1 MDVRPG
7 EPERLGVTRLQR
19 DLNFAAAVPENRDCS
34 LLLYKKGSP
43 RLSRRF
49 RLQKRCGLEMSVQFC
64 ISQFPA
70 DTYEYNYQIDGK
82 VVQDPYAVQLTGR
95 EHWGERPEEGKEVR
109 CVPETGHFS
118 WKGDRP
124 LKLPY
129 EECILYTTHVRGFTM
144 DPSAK
149 VRHPGTFAG
158 IREKIPY
165 LKGMGITQLELMP
178 VYEFFEWSVGPPQ
191 KKHQPVPKGYFDKIQ
206 LLGIY
211 TGTVLC
217 TKDCIQCVWQ
227 SGAGVKRAG
236 TGTP

>member
-34 LLLYKKGSP
+34 LLLYKKGSAKIEQEIP
-43 RLSRRF
+43 FTEEMRF
-49 RLQKRCGLEMSVQFC
+49 GDVCAVR

-149 VRHPGTFAG
+149 VRHPGTASEEASAG
-158 IREKIPY
+158 AE
-165 LKGMGITQLELMP
+165 GI
-178 VYEFFEWSVGPPQ
+178 F
-191 KKHQPVPKGYFDKIQ
+191 
-206 LLGIY
+206 
-211 TGTVLC
+211 
-217 TKDCIQCVWQ
+217 
-227 SGAGVKRAG
+227 
-236 TGTP
+236 